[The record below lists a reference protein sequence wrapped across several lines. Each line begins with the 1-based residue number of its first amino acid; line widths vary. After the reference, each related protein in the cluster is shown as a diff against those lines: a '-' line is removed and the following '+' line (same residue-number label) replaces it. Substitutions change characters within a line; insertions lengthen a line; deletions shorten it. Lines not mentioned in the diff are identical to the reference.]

1 MGQGPRDGTWAG
13 RFGTELSAASLLSH
27 GHGTCP
33 SPAPGQGGPAAPS
46 TPRRDTEPPPA
57 TSALGT
63 GGESWSPSAPCRDP
77 SLVWGRR
84 GVLEHGAGWGPAA
97 SGTWGCVSDTAF

>member
-1 MGQGPRDGTWAG
+1 MGQGPRDGSWAG

-63 GGESWSPSAPCRDP
+63 GGNRGPHQPRAGTPAWYGDAGGCWSMALDGVRQP
-77 SLVWGRR
+77 R
-84 GVLEHGAGWGPAA
+84 GLGGV
-97 SGTWGCVSDTAF
+97 

>member
-1 MGQGPRDGTWAG
+1 MGQGPRDGSWAG

-63 GGESWSPSAPCRDP
+63 GGGIVVPISPVQGPQP
-77 SLVWGRR
+77 GM
-84 GVLEHGAGWGPAA
+84 GTPGGAGAWRWMG
-97 SGTWGCVSDTAF
+97 SGSLGDLGVCK